1 MFARACSRCAGRARP
16 STVSFA
22 RPSGIPRAA
31 TRRYSNHAGGN
42 PSAASGVHGSPV
54 SPLGALSPLTSELDH
69 IAPSFDL
76 RGDQIEVIQTPAQ
89 FYETLKVRIRS
100 ARRRIFLSTL
110 YVGKSER
117 ELLETLQG
125 AMRANPEL
133 KLSVLTD
140 ALRGTREAPKAS
152 CASLLAPLVEEF
164 GVDRVELRMYH
175 TPNLTGLRKKSV
187 PKRINEG
194 WGLQHMKLY
203 GVDDEIILSGY
214 VFIH

>member
-1 MFARACSRCAGRARP
+1 MLARACSRCAGRARP
-16 STVSFA
+16 SAASFA
-22 RPSGIPRAA
+22 RPTGIPRAA
-31 TRRYSNHAGGN
+31 TRRYTSNAGGSSSATADAN
-42 PSAASGVHGSPV
+42 ASPPSTI
-54 SPLGALSPLTSELDH
+54 GALSPLTTELDR

-76 RGDQIEVIQTPAQ
+76 HGDQIEVIQTPAQ
-89 FYETLKVRIRS
+89 FYETLKARIRS
-100 ARRRIFLSTL
+100 ARRRVFLSTL
-110 YVGKSER
+110 YIGKSER
-117 ELLETLQG
+117 ELLETLRG

-133 KLSVLTD
+133 RLSVLTD

-164 GVDRVELRMYH
+164 GAKRVEVRMYH
-175 TPNLTGLRKKSV
+175 TPNLTGVRKKAV

-214 VFIH
+214 VGS